1 MIEAIQVAIRICR
14 DVEINF
20 LSANALLFEFQ
31 RVEGADAFVSE
42 ISTISGRFRI
52 AQVGKQVFLNLA

>member
-1 MIEAIQVAIRICR
+1 MIEATQVAIRICR
-14 DVEINF
+14 NVEINF

-42 ISTISGRFRI
+42 VSAINGRFRI
-52 AQVGKQVFLNLA
+52 AQVGNQVFLNLA